1 MKYALVFVISLL
13 FSGCIS
19 SIPPKIEFRV
29 NSKVDVKPI
38 AQNGCKDKSLK
49 IAQAFSSSSL
59 LSKDMSYRLGDY
71 KQYKYS
77 EALWSISP
85 NRAITME
92 FLSLIRNSKL
102 FKSVQVSKSRSRSD
116 VILEINIEDFM
127 QYFNNNSTLSHV
139 NVVISVSLINARK
152 NSVFDTQTFSKKIK
166 VKELNSRAG
175 VEGLNIALNDVLK
188 QSNLWLGDV
197 CK

>member
-1 MKYALVFVISLL
+1 MYEL
-13 FSGCIS
+13 
-19 SIPPKIEFRV
+19 IPEFR
-29 NSKVDVKPI
+29 K
-38 AQNGCKDKSLK
+38 C
-49 IAQAFSSSSL
+49 
-59 LSKDMSYRLGDY
+59 RLGLDID
-71 KQYKYS
+71 
-77 EALWSISP
+77 AH
-85 NRAITME
+85 
-92 FLSLIRNSKL
+92 
-102 FKSVQVSKSRSRSD
+102 D
-116 VILEINIEDFM
+116 EINIEDFM